1 MFLSH
6 VDMIKED
13 LIWTVW
19 TRHRTIQCLG
29 KKKKSACFE
38 EFIVLIAVYSSFVGK
53 GLL

>member
-19 TRHRTIQCLG
+19 TRHHTIQCLE
-29 KKKKSACFE
+29 KEKKSACFE
-38 EFIVLIAVYSSFVGK
+38 EFIVLIGVYSSFVGK